1 MAVDGPAANN
11 NKADLILYYAN
22 HPKVVA
28 ALKAAET
35 ADAPVAYIS
44 GDPLVVNVDSFIT
57 DAKFYGNVA
66 TQENFML
73 TS

>member
-1 MAVDGPAANN
+1 
-11 NKADLILYYAN
+11 
-22 HPKVVA
+22 
-28 ALKAAET
+28 LKAAET